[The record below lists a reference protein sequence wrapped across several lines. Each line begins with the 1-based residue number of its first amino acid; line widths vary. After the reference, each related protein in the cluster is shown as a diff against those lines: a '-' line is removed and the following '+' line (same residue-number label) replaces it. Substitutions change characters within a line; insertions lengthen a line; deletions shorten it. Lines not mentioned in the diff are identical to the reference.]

1 MFADIRVELAHRIV
15 RIGAFLNEINEG
27 DGSLGSG
34 GPEAAAFK
42 GLFFVYL
49 YGAYERCIVDGFREA
64 LTVAN
69 SHGLICG
76 ELRPELVGLALNNS
90 FDSLESAPNRPI
102 RWQTRVSLTKQIFS
116 SDIVNFPD
124 FGRGLR
130 DGNHFKPAHIE
141 TIWTLF
147 GIGQPVVPDPRYENR
162 IIELIER
169 RHDVA
174 HGRLRP
180 DEVGRKFTVDELR
193 QRAQEVDICCAYFVS
208 TIEGHVTRRAN
219 LVR

>member
-1 MFADIRVELAHRIV
+1 MFADVLVELAHRIV
-15 RIGAFLNEINEG
+15 RIGAFLNQINEG

-34 GPEAAAFK
+34 GPEATAFK

-64 LTVAN
+64 VTVAN
-69 SHGLICG
+69 SYDLTCG
-76 ELRPELVGLALNNS
+76 ELRPELVGLALYKS
-90 FDSLESAPNRPI
+90 FDSLESAPNKPS

-116 SDIVNFPD
+116 SDPVNFPCFD
-124 FGRGLR
+124 RGLR
-130 DGNHFKPAHIE
+130 DGNHFKPAYIE

-147 GIGQPVVPDPRYENR
+147 GIGKPVVPHPRYRNR
-162 IIELIER
+162 ITELIER

-174 HGRLRP
+174 HGRKGP
-180 DEVGRKFTVDELR
+180 DEVGRNFTVDELR
-193 QRAQEVDICCAYFVS
+193 QRAQEVNICCAYFVS
-208 TIEGHVTRRAN
+208 TLEGHVTHRAN